1 LIFEL
6 PKKNKNIRN
15 KETVASEEWASL
27 AFIVNKKGKIKFIT
41 QELASLLG
49 YSISEL
55 LGKNGLKLLLK
66 KEDLEEHKSQ
76 LSFLYK
82 QESVVDAFDIA
93 FRSSSGEW
101 LDFRFS
107 IIKLP
112 HESNKGMD
120 IAFIGDDMSTSIRH
134 QPKALRESKQ
144 VAAIVDNAQ
153 EFLLVIDK
161 DEKVNTLNKT
171 AKERLGISEGMS
183 LKDLLDPTDAK
194 RTTSFLSSLGKIS
207 STANINLVLL
217 NPGTKQRFYLR
228 GAVSSV
234 VDGDQLVNF
243 RLILNDVTE
252 RTKSEKA
259 KELYYSIAHHS
270 IHSRSLENL
279 YYNIHKELR
288 SVVDCDNLY
297 IALRDK
303 DDDQDEVLSFPYY
316 QEGALQNLKR
326 SQRKYAQGITEFVI
340 DSGKPQIFTK
350 KELKNLAK
358 QKKIVLHGTIPEV
371 WLGVPLRVRDEVIG
385 AIAVQSFLS
394 QSFYSIRDL
403 KLLDFASSQ
412 IAMAIN
418 MVRTQEQLMAQTA
431 KLNSIIE
438 SGSHLIWTVNSELEL
453 TSYNQ
458 NYFDTIQSNYDILPT
473 VHEGLSKAK
482 RKYPSYWEEKYK
494 RALAGEHL
502 NFEIKLK
509 DNKGNDSWKEI
520 YLNPIYLK
528 GDKIEEVSG
537 IANDITEKKKSEHA
551 LVESEEKFR
560 NIFESFQ
567 DVYFRCDRNGIINM
581 VSPSVKRLTGKNVA
595 QVIGKNITNLI
606 NVSESILPLLRR
618 LAKQQEIENVEVTVK
633 DLKGTLIECICNL
646 RMINDTSTST
656 VLIEG
661 VVRDVTLLKLT
672 NRELTIAKDLA
683 EESLMVKEQFLAN
696 MSHEIRTPLNGIIGV
711 VDLLEQTKLVKEQA
725 SYLKTIKASSE
736 TLLNIL
742 NDILDLS
749 KIEAGKMALRTAP
762 LSFHN
767 LVNKIKA
774 LFASRAASQ
783 LISLNFHVSKEIPE
797 VIEADEMRVIQV
809 ISNLLANSLKFTQRG
824 GSIDL
829 GFELKKADQDD
840 LVIRVDVR
848 DSGIGIDQEDVEKLF
863 TSFTQLDTST
873 TKSFGGTGLG
883 LAISKQLVGLM
894 GGKIGVS
901 SSPGLGSTFWFSFTA
916 KKSSQ
921 KFLKNEKP
929 VLEETSLKHFTGTA
943 PKVLVVDDNLV
954 NRDVAG
960 EILKKS
966 GCKVDLASSGVEAV
980 YKAKANDYDIIFMD
994 IQMPEMDG
1002 IEANEQIRSQKKS
1015 KPPVVVAMTAYSM
1028 KEDRQRF
1035 LDAGLDDYIA
1045 KPLRVKELINKVDSI
1060 LNNTDFQIEPTTKK
1074 DNPEIINLEVI
1085 QQLQKFGGPEMVF
1098 NTLKEF
1104 ETEVLDQLKDCSKAL
1119 KQQEYDLINKHLHT
1133 IKGSAGTI
1141 GVERVA
1147 NLAESLENALK
1158 NGDYSEIKQG
1168 LKELNTTF
1176 AEFRDNFTNIISH
1189 Y

>member
-1 LIFEL
+1 MIIDL
-6 PKKNKNIRN
+6 PKENKNTRKKDSLITE
-15 KETVASEEWASL
+15 KWASL
-27 AFIVNKKGKIKFIT
+27 AFIVNKKGKIKFVT
-41 QELASLLG
+41 QKLASLLG
-49 YSISEL
+49 YSISQL
-55 LGKNGLKLLLK
+55 LGKDSIKLLLK
-66 KEDLEEHKSQ
+66 KEDLEEHRSQ

-93 FRSSSGEW
+93 LRSSSGEW

-107 IIKLP
+107 IVKLP

-120 IAFIGDDMSTSIRH
+120 IAFVGDDMSTSIKY
-134 QPKALRESKQ
+134 QSKAVRESKQ
-144 VAAIVDNAQ
+144 VAAIIDNAQ

-161 DEKVNTLNKT
+161 DEKVTTLNRT

-183 LKDLLDPTDAK
+183 LKALLDPTDAK
-194 RTTSFLSSLGKIS
+194 RTTSFLASLGKIS

-217 NPGTKQRFYLR
+217 NPGTQQRFYLR

-234 VDGDQLVNF
+234 VDGEQLVNF

-270 IHSRSLENL
+270 IHSRSLEDL
-279 YYNIHKELR
+279 YNNIHKELR
-288 SVVDCDNLY
+288 GVVDCDNLY
-297 IALRDK
+297 IALREN
-303 DDDQDEVLSFPYY
+303 DDEEEVLSFPYF
-316 QEGALQNLKR
+316 QEGEFQSLKR
-326 SQRKYAQGITEFVI
+326 SKRKYAKGITEYVI
-340 DSGKPQIFTK
+340 DNGNPQIFTK
-350 KELKNLAK
+350 KELKVLAK
-358 QKKIVLHGTIPEV
+358 EKKIELHGTIPEV
-371 WLGVPLRVRDEVIG
+371 WLGVPLRVREEVIG

-394 QSFYSIRDL
+394 QSFYSSRDL

-418 MVRTQEQLMAQTA
+418 MVRTQEKLVAQTA

-438 SGSHLIWTVNSELEL
+438 SGSHLIWTVNADLEL
-453 TSYNQ
+453 TSFNK
-458 NYFDTIQSNYDILPT
+458 NYFETIQSNYDILPT
-473 VHEGLSKAK
+473 VQQGLTKPK
-482 RKYPSYWEEKYK
+482 RKYPSFWAEKYK
-494 RALAGEHL
+494 RALSGEHL

-509 DNKGNDSWKEI
+509 DNQGNDRWKEI
-520 YLNPIYLK
+520 YLNPIYLE
-528 GDKIEEVSG
+528 GDKIEEVSC

-551 LVESEEKFR
+551 LVASEEKFR

-567 DVYFRCDRNGIINM
+567 DVYFRCDRNGIVNM
-581 VSPSVKRLTGKNVA
+581 VSPSVKRLTGKNAA
-595 QVIGKNITNLI
+595 QVLGKNITNLT
-606 NVSESILPLLRR
+606 NESESILPLLRR
-618 LAKQQEIENVEVTVK
+618 LVTLKEIENVEVTVK
-633 DLKGTLIECICNL
+633 DLKGKLIECICNL
-646 RMINDTSTST
+646 RMITDTSTDT
-656 VLIEG
+656 ILIEG

-749 KIEAGKMALRTAP
+749 KIEAGKMVLRTAP
-762 LSFHN
+762 LSFPK
-767 LVNKIKA
+767 LVQKIKA

-783 LISLNFHVSKEIPE
+783 LITLNFHVSEDIPE
-797 VIEADEMRVIQV
+797 VIEADGMRVIQV

-829 GFELKKADQDD
+829 GFELKKSHQDD

-848 DSGIGIDQEDVEKLF
+848 DSGIGIEQEDVEKLF
-863 TSFTQLDTST
+863 TNFTQLDTST

-894 GGKIGVS
+894 DGKIGVS
-901 SSPGLGSTFWFSFTA
+901 SSPGLGSTFWFSFKA
-916 KKSSQ
+916 KKSS
-921 KFLKNEKP
+921 KELIEKEAP
-929 VLEETSLKHFTGTA
+929 IQEQNNLRRFTGAT
-943 PKVLVVDDNLV
+943 PNVLVVDDNLV

-966 GCKVDLASSGVEAV
+966 GCRVDLASSGVEAV
-980 YKAKANDYDIIFMD
+980 YKAKSNTYDIIFMD

-1002 IEANEQIRSQKKS
+1002 IEANQQIRALNKA
-1015 KPPVVVAMTAYSM
+1015 KPPIVVAMTAYSM

-1045 KPLRVKELINKVDSI
+1045 KPLRANELINKVDSI
-1060 LNNTDFQIEPTTKK
+1060 MNNTIIQIEPDTKK
-1074 DNPEIINLEVI
+1074 EAPAIINLDII

-1104 ETEVLDQLKDCSKAL
+1104 EEEVLQQLKDCAGAL
-1119 KQQEYDLINKHLHT
+1119 NRDEHEVIKKHLHT

-1147 NLAESLENALK
+1147 YLAESLESTLK
-1158 NGDYSEIKQG
+1158 NGDYSKIKQG
-1168 LKELNTTF
+1168 LNELNATF